1 MDKSIGK
8 YLRNNVF
15 KQKDNEQMAL
25 LESQKKSTFTNY
37 CISGVFLFREKRNL
51 ITSF

>member
-1 MDKSIGK
+1 MDKSIAK

-25 LESQKKSTFTNY
+25 LESQKKVLLQTTVY
-37 CISGVFLFREKRNL
+37 Q
-51 ITSF
+51 